1 MPSSETR
8 RARPF
13 LCHASADKPAVRAL
27 YRRLRDHGFDP
38 WLDEENLVPGQDW
51 QLEISKAVRSAD
63 VVLVCLSR
71 LSASKE
77 GFVQKEIKF
86 ALDAADEKPEGVVFI
101 IPARLEDCEVPER
114 LKRWQWVNLFEREGY
129 NKLLRALSL
138 QATGSAEMVVAP
150 LRLAAE
156 IRPALE
162 HPNVFISY
170 SHDSPV
176 HEAKVLALANR
187 LRADGIDAVLDQ
199 YESFPAEAWE
209 MWGQRRIQAARFV
222 LVVCTGTYRRR
233 FDGEEESGKGLGAT
247 PEAGFI
253 RQLLCNANI
262 SRSTPGRATRNCAL
276 T

>member
-8 RARPF
+8 PVRAF
-13 LCHASADKPAVRAL
+13 LCHASADKPMVRAL
-27 YRRLRDHGFDP
+27 YWRLRRHGFDP

-71 LSASKE
+71 LSVNKQ
-77 GFVQKEIKF
+77 GFVRKEIKF
-86 ALDAADEKPEGVVFI
+86 ALDAADEKPEGAVFI
-101 IPARLEDCEVPER
+101 IPVRLEDCEVPER
-114 LKRWQWVNLFEREGY
+114 LKRWQWVNPFEREGY

>member
-1 MPSSETR
+1 
-8 RARPF
+8 
-13 LCHASADKPAVRAL
+13 
-27 YRRLRDHGFDP
+27 
-38 WLDEENLVPGQDW
+38 
-51 QLEISKAVRSAD
+51 
-63 VVLVCLSR
+63 
-71 LSASKE
+71 
-77 GFVQKEIKF
+77 
-86 ALDAADEKPEGVVFI
+86 
-101 IPARLEDCEVPER
+101 
-114 LKRWQWVNLFEREGY
+114 
-129 NKLLRALSL
+129 
-138 QATGSAEMVVAP
+138 MVVAP

-187 LRADGIDAVLDQ
+187 LRADG
-199 YESFPAEAWE
+199 FPAEAWE